1 MKKTV
6 SIFAMAA
13 LVAVSST
20 GWALPPVTLAPDC
33 DVVSNPLTG
42 FDAQAASLFG
52 ILAGLGVDGLPAT
65 WQEADLESGFAGDGV
80 PDAMQLGMLGA
91 LLCSGNATVQGQF
104 AANQAAYLAL
114 VADVQDIFTDVG
126 VLTPALDTA
135 GDNLLAWL
143 DAPQAALGGQ
153 APRDVLGAENVQ
165 NVEILGNGLIEA
177 AAEVNTFVTTYGSFL
192 PLLNAFAPIFAG
204 LGGLSTEMSDTFVG
218 IINNDLLGALT
229 DVTDEMA
236 LLRDGCL
243 LIAGSVPIPPMTAP
257 VQAELTSVAS
267 GLNDMI
273 TAMGSVSLG
282 AFEIYDDA
290 KTASEPLSG
299 LCDYNG
305 NGDTNAEVYQ
315 SVVVTGGGSRA
326 DFVAAATGAN
336 PYYNGNP
343 ALPVA
348 GLLGLSLLAG
358 AFGVAGAMV
367 IRKK

>member
-6 SIFAMAA
+6 SVFAMVA
-13 LVAVSST
+13 LAAVSST

-33 DVVSNPLTG
+33 NVVSNPLTG
-42 FDAQAASLFG
+42 FDAQASSLFG
-52 ILAGLGVDGLPAT
+52 ILAGLGVEGLPAS

-80 PDAMQLGMLGA
+80 PDYLQLGMLGA

-114 VADVQDIFTDVG
+114 VSDVQDAFTDAG
-126 VLTPALDTA
+126 ALAPVLDATGDSLLLWLDT
-135 GDNLLAWL
+135 
-143 DAPQAALGGQ
+143 PQAALGGA
-153 APRDVLGAENVQ
+153 APRAVIGAENVT
-165 NVEILGNGLIEA
+165 NVETLANGLIEA
-177 AAEVNTFVTTYGSFL
+177 GAEVGTFIATYGSFI
-192 PLLNAFAPIFAG
+192 PLLNAYAPIFAG
-204 LGGLSTEMSDTFVG
+204 LGGLSTEMSDTFTE
-218 IINNDLLGALT
+218 IINVDLLGELG
-229 DVTDEMA
+229 DVAETMV

-243 LIAGSVPIPPMTAP
+243 LIAATPIPPMTAP
-257 VQAELTSVAS
+257 LQAELNATAS
-267 GLNDMI
+267 GLNDGAA
-273 TAMGSVSLG
+273 AMAAINLG
-282 AFEIYDDA
+282 PFEVYNDA
-290 KTASEPLSG
+290 KTASEPLSA
-299 LCDYNG
+299 LADYND

-315 SVVVTGGGSRA
+315 SVVVEGGGSRA

-348 GLLGLSLLAG
+348 GLLGLSMLAG